1 MRWLQ
6 HDRKPANLYRYNLLA
21 IDPASAKLHSDI
33 NSIDA
38 LCVVNHKLVTMTNW
52 MPDLSGRRAPRY
64 RAIAEALAEDVR
76 DGRLAGGTRLPT
88 HRDLAWKLRVTIG
101 TVSRAYAEAERRG
114 LIVGEVGRG
123 TYVRP
128 PESATPIVP
137 GDIPGET
144 RDPDFIDLTINRP
157 ATAGEGALMAAAL
170 ERLAAEP
177 DLTALLDYQAPAGRP
192 EDRAAGAALLE
203 GCGLAAV
210 PEQVVATAG
219 GQHAMACVI
228 GALTQPGDTVAVEA
242 LTYPGM
248 RALAGLLHLRLA
260 PIAIDEEGLVPEA
273 LDAACRAAPLRALY
287 TMPTLHNPTTAT
299 MPVARREALAEVA
312 RRHDLALIEDDVYG
326 FLLDA
331 PLPPLAHYAP
341 ERGFYITSASKSL
354 MPALRVGYVH
364 APKAKIEPI
373 AAAVRATIYSAP
385 PLMARIVARW
395 IADGTA
401 QRLAAEKRAETRAR
415 NRRAHEILAGAGLTG
430 DPAAAH
436 LWLTL
441 PEAWRADD
449 FAAAARRRGVGI
461 VPAAAFAVTRHP
473 PNAVRICL
481 GAQTTAERVERGLAR
496 LAALLATPPE
506 RYLSVV

>member
-1 MRWLQ
+1 M
-6 HDRKPANLYRYNLLA
+6 P
-21 IDPASAKLHSDI
+21 
-33 NSIDA
+33 
-38 LCVVNHKLVTMTNW
+38 VVNHKLVTVTNW
-52 MPDLSGRRAPRY
+52 LPELAGHKGPRY

-76 DGRLAGGTRLPT
+76 EGRLAAGMRLPT

-123 TYVRP
+123 TFVRSMTGVAP
-128 PESATPIVP
+128 VM
-137 GDIPGET
+137 PGEIAGEA
-144 RDPDFIDLTINRP
+144 RDPDFIDLTVNRP
-157 ATAGEGALMAAAL
+157 VAAGEGAAMAAAL

-177 DLTALLDYQAPAGRP
+177 DLAGLLDYQAPAGHP
-192 EDRAAGAALLE
+192 EDRVAGAAFLTA
-203 GCGLAAV
+203 CGLTTT
-210 PEQVVATAG
+210 PEPVVATAG

-228 GALTQPGDTVAVEA
+228 GALTQPGDTLAVEA
-242 LTYPGM
+242 LTYPGL
-248 RALAGLLHLRLA
+248 RALASLLRIRLA
-260 PIAIDEEGLVPEA
+260 PLAIDEQGLIPEA
-273 LDAACRAAPLRALY
+273 LDAACRAARVRALY

-312 RRHDLALIEDDVYG
+312 QRHDVALIEDDVYG

-331 PLPPLAHYAP
+331 PLPALASFAP
-341 ERGFYITSASKSL
+341 EHGFYITSTSKSL

-364 APKAKIEPI
+364 APLAQVERI

-401 QRLAAEKRAETRAR
+401 ERLAEEKRAETRRR
-415 NRRAHEILAGAGLTG
+415 NRMARRILAGTELAC

-436 LWLTL
+436 LWLTI
-441 PEAWRADD
+441 PEPWRADD
-449 FAAAARRRGVGI
+449 FVAAARRRGVGI
-461 VPAAAFAVTRHP
+461 IPAAAFAVVRQP

-481 GAQTTAERVERGLAR
+481 GAQTTAERVERALAR
-496 LAALLATPPE
+496 LAELLATPPE